1 LEDESRDGGSTV
13 RILVVGAGARE
24 HALCRALAHNAA
36 VDRIYAAP
44 GNAGMSEF
52 ATLEHLSVGDIPG
65 IAEFAERESID
76 LTVIG
81 PEMPLVAGLADELME
96 RGLPVFG
103 PTRDAAMIEG
113 SKLWARELCARHG
126 IPGPIFGG
134 FTDPAD
140 AIAFLDQLEA
150 PYVVKADGLAAGKGV
165 TIAETRPEAESAIHD
180 CLVARVFGDSGSRVV
195 LEEHLSGV
203 EVSAFALTD
212 GKSVLPLTL
221 AQDYK
226 RALDDDQG
234 LNTGGMGAYS
244 PLPFVDEAVQRR
256 IDDEILR
263 ATVAAMEDEGIR
275 YQGVLYAGLM
285 LTADGPKVL
294 EFNARFGDPETQ
306 VVVPRLESSLG
317 ELMLACVEGNLA
329 PYRVTWKPEARVGV
343 VLASGGYPGVHEN
356 GKEILGLEDATAMTG
371 VEVYHSG
378 TALRDG
384 RVVTAGGRV
393 LTVSAGGPTLD
404 EARGRAYEAVE
415 RIRFEG
421 AAYRTDIARE
431 IPRGQT

>member
-1 LEDESRDGGSTV
+1 MR
-13 RILVVGAGARE
+13 
-24 HALCRALAHNAA
+24 
-36 VDRIYAAP
+36 
-44 GNAGMSEF
+44 EF
-52 ATLEHLSVGDIPG
+52 ATVEHLSVGDIPG

-76 LTVIG
+76 LTVVG
-81 PEMPLVAGLADELME
+81 PEMPLVAGLADELID

-113 SKLWARELCARHG
+113 SKTWARELCARHG
-126 IPGPIFGG
+126 IPGPLFGG
-134 FTDPAD
+134 FTDPAE
-140 AIAFLDQLEA
+140 ALAFLDRLDP

-165 TIAETRPEAESAIHD
+165 TIAGTRAEAEKAIRD
-180 CLVARVFGDSGSRVV
+180 SLVARVFGDAGSRVV
-195 LEEHLSGV
+195 LEECLTGV
-203 EVSAFALTD
+203 EVSAFAMTD
-212 GKSVLPLTL
+212 GKTVLPLTM

-226 RALDDDQG
+226 RARDGDEG
-234 LNTGGMGAYS
+234 PNTGGMGAYS
-244 PLPFVDEAVQRR
+244 PLPFVDEAMTRR
-256 IDDEILR
+256 IDEEILGS
-263 ATVAAMEDEGIR
+263 TVAAMEDEGVR

-306 VVVPRLESSLG
+306 VVLPRLESNLG

-343 VLASGGYPGVHEN
+343 VMVSQGYPAAHDS
-356 GKEILGLEDATAMTG
+356 GKEIHGLQDVRSLPD

-393 LTVSAGGPTLD
+393 LTVSAGGPTLE
-404 EARGRAYEAVE
+404 EARGRAYEAID
-415 RIRFEG
+415 RIGFEG
-421 AAYRTDIARE
+421 AAYRTDIAAA
-431 IPRGQT
+431 IPRGQM

>member
-1 LEDESRDGGSTV
+1 V
-13 RILVVGAGARE
+13 RVLVVGAGARE
-24 HALCRALAHNAA
+24 HALCRALAHNPA

-44 GNAGMSEF
+44 GNAGMREF

-76 LTVIG
+76 LTVVG
-81 PEMPLVAGLADELME
+81 PEMPLVAGLADELLD

-113 SKLWARELCARHG
+113 SKTWARELCARHG
-126 IPGPIFGG
+126 IPGPAFGG
-134 FTDPAD
+134 FTDPSEAL
-140 AIAFLDQLEA
+140 AFLDRLE
-150 PYVVKADGLAAGKGV
+150 PPFVVKADGLAAGKGV
-165 TIAETRPEAESAIHD
+165 TIAETRAEAEKAIRD
-180 CLVARVFGDSGSRVV
+180 ALVARIFGDAGSRVV
-195 LEEHLSGV
+195 LEECLVGV

-212 GKSVLPLTL
+212 GKTVLPLTM

-226 RALDDDQG
+226 RAQDGDRG
-234 LNTGGMGAYS
+234 PNTGGMGAYS
-244 PLPFVDEAVQRR
+244 PLPFVDEAMTKR

-263 ATVAAMEDEGIR
+263 ATVAAMEDEGVR

-285 LTADGPKVL
+285 LTGDGPKVL

-306 VVVPRLESSLG
+306 VVLPRLESNLG

-343 VLASGGYPGVHEN
+343 VMASGGYPGPHES
-356 GKEILGLEDATAMTG
+356 GKPIEGLDEARALPD

-378 TALRDG
+378 TAVREG

-393 LTVSAGGPTLD
+393 LTVSAGGPTLA
-404 EARGRAYEAVE
+404 EARGRAYEAID

-421 AAYRTDIARE
+421 AAYRTDVAAE
-431 IPRGQT
+431 VPRGQM

>member
-1 LEDESRDGGSTV
+1 
-13 RILVVGAGARE
+13 
-24 HALCRALAHNAA
+24 
-36 VDRIYAAP
+36 
-44 GNAGMSEF
+44 
-52 ATLEHLSVGDIPG
+52 
-65 IAEFAERESID
+65 
-76 LTVIG
+76 
-81 PEMPLVAGLADELME
+81 
-96 RGLPVFG
+96 
-103 PTRDAAMIEG
+103 
-113 SKLWARELCARHG
+113 
-126 IPGPIFGG
+126 
-134 FTDPAD
+134 
-140 AIAFLDQLEA
+140 
-150 PYVVKADGLAAGKGV
+150 
-165 TIAETRPEAESAIHD
+165 
-180 CLVARVFGDSGSRVV
+180 
-195 LEEHLSGV
+195 
-203 EVSAFALTD
+203 
-212 GKSVLPLTL
+212 
-221 AQDYK
+221 
-226 RALDDDQG
+226 
-234 LNTGGMGAYS
+234 
-244 PLPFVDEAVQRR
+244 VQRR

-356 GKEILGLEDATAMTG
+356 GKEILGLEEARAMTG

-421 AAYRTDIARE
+421 AVYRTDIAGE